1 MIMFFVFSY
10 IINFCINLFLEFKL
24 FLELMK
30 NFNLL
35 TYTDIAAATIEYRI
49 IYFLEYL
56 IPFNSLKGQREN
68 LEEKGM
74 IFNIIS
80 PYISLSSRI
89 AYFNSPCD

>member
-10 IINFCINLFLEFKL
+10 IINFCINLLEL
-24 FLELMK
+24 FLELMRGSSLLMK

-56 IPFNSLKGQREN
+56 IPFNSLKGQGKPWG
-68 LEEKGM
+68 KGG
-74 IFNIIS
+74 
-80 PYISLSSRI
+80 
-89 AYFNSPCD
+89 YFNSPCVV